1 MPPQQTQQTPPS
13 PALRQD
19 GPREPS
25 GRSRSAWSRDLPAS
39 AAVTLAAAPLSLGI
53 ALAASVPL
61 HACLIAAAVAGIAGA
76 VFGAAPARAGG
87 AAACLVLMAAE
98 LVQRQGWQVTCAV
111 IALVGLAQ
119 LALGA
124 SRVARMA
131 SAFSPAVARGMLAG
145 VGATIILGQAPVVLG
160 AGPQPSALAGLR
172 ALGAELTRPQPAALW
187 AAAVTAVVLAA
198 WPRLPGGAGRLLR
211 LVPAP
216 FAALALAMGASLSL
230 DTPRISFAPW
240 ESRVLPGLP
249 DGPVLGIFAA
259 VLTLTLAA
267 SAQSLRSLLPVPVPE
282 WLRPRDAGSSG
293 SAWLGSHAG
302 AAVCAVCVLLCAGLP
317 TAVPELVPLSSVATL
332 AIAAGL
338 RAADPAQVKQLS
350 RHREFP
356 MYVATLGSVLLLGV
370 LQGVMV
376 GMMIAA
382 LLSLPRVVRTLRGGG
397 RPVTAPTG
405 STAHRPWTPWRH
417 HDRAPHAGEEAE
429 PCETGRL
436 LGGVSAFQRDTAPL
450 VRDELARLA
459 REGQR
464 PSQLFL
470 TCADSRLVTS
480 MITSSGPGDLFTV
493 RNVGNLLPPPG
504 DDGSCDSVGAAV
516 EYAVEVLKV
525 GSITVCG
532 HSGCGAMQALL
543 DLSASPAGLGLVSGQ
558 TPLTRWLRHGRP
570 SLARMQRIG
579 RLGRGEVA
587 LADRPVADD
596 VERLALVNIL
606 QQLDH
611 LMAHACVARRVAEGS
626 LQLQGMY
633 FHVGEAQAY
642 VLDRSSRTFTAVRPA
657 VLDAV

>member
-13 PALRQD
+13 PTLRQD

-25 GRSRSAWSRDLPAS
+25 GRSRSAWSRDLSAS
-39 AAVTLAAAPLSLGI
+39 AAVTLAAVPLSLGI

-87 AAACLVLMAAE
+87 TAACLVLVTAE
-98 LVQRQGWQVTCAV
+98 LIQRQGWQVTCGV
-111 IALVGLAQ
+111 IALAGLAQ

-124 SRVARMA
+124 PRVARMT
-131 SAFSPAVARGMLAG
+131 SGFSPAVARGILAG
-145 VGATIILGQAPVVLG
+145 VGATIVLGQAPVVLG
-160 AGPQPSALAGLR
+160 ADPQSSALAGIR
-172 ALGAELTRPQPAALW
+172 ALVAELTRPRPAALW
-187 AAAVTAVVLAA
+187 AAAATAVVLAA
-198 WPRLPGGAGRLLR
+198 WPRLPGRAGRLLR

-267 SAQSLRSLLPVPVPE
+267 SAQSLRSLLPAPVHE
-282 WLRPRDAGSSG
+282 WLRPRDAEPSG

-302 AAVCAVCVLLCAGLP
+302 AAVCAVCVLLCTALP
-317 TAVPELVPLSSVATL
+317 TAVPELVPLSAVATL

-338 RAADPAQVKQLS
+338 RAADLAQVKQLS

-376 GMMIAA
+376 GMVIAA
-382 LLSLPRVVRTLRGGG
+382 LLSLPGVVRTLRGG
-397 RPVTAPTG
+397 RPVTDPTG

-417 HDRAPHAGEEAE
+417 HAPAPHAGEEAE

-436 LGGVSAFQRDTAPL
+436 LGGVSTFQRDTAPL

-543 DLSASPAGLGLVSGQ
+543 DLSASPVGLGLVSGQ

-642 VLDRSSRTFTAVRPA
+642 VLDRRSRTFTAVRPA